1 MHGDTNTQ
9 KTKLEL
15 NAEKESYLVLDENS
29 TLVNSIVNYAALG
42 GGDIEVKVA
51 SLTRKLH
58 TAQSVKD
65 FSMEDQ
71 LLKTNDWDAIDKA
84 FQNIL
89 I

>member
-15 NAEKESYLVLDENS
+15 NAEKESYLVLDEES

-42 GGDIEVKVA
+42 GGDIGVKVA
-51 SLTRKLH
+51 GLTKKLH

-65 FSMEDQ
+65 FSVEEQ
-71 LLKTNDWDAIDKA
+71 LLRTTIGMLLTRLSKI
-84 FQNIL
+84 F
-89 I
+89 